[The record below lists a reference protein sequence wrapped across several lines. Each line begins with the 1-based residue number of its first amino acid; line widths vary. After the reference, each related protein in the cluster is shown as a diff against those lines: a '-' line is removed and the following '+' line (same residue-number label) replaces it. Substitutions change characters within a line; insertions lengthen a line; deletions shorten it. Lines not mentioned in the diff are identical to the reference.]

1 MNKGNTMEKAPI
13 ILIADDDVWQQKLI
27 QVTLNGMGF
36 QIYSADDGEKALS
49 LVMEH
54 TPDVILLDIQMPKKN
69 GFEVLAA
76 VKQNAD
82 TQGIQVVMVTGSEE
96 NEARARALELG
107 ADDFLMKP
115 VDRVL
120 LKARIRS
127 SVKLKAYYDHLKT
140 YQQQLEFD
148 VEQKTQQLRE
158 AFKQLQ
164 ESSLETIF
172 RLARAAEYKDE
183 CTGDHILRMSHTS
196 KVLAEGMKLDK
207 NFCDMILYASPMHD
221 VGKIGIP
228 DRILLKPGRLDL
240 EEMDIMKNHTIIGAR
255 ILEGSSSKIVQMAEI
270 IALTHHEKWDGSGYP
285 QGLAGKDIP
294 LEGRIAAVAD
304 VFDALLSAR
313 PYKEPFTID
322 QVIDILKQGRG
333 AHFDP
338 DVLDVFFTC
347 MERILEIQRNGGDAE
362 LLKINK
368 AVSHTSI

>member
-228 DRILLKPGRLDL
+228 DRILLKPGRLDS

>member
-1 MNKGNTMEKAPI
+1 MEKAPL
-13 ILIADDDVWQQKLI
+13 ILIADDDIWQQKLI
-27 QVTLNGMGF
+27 QVTLSGMGF
-36 QIYSADDGEKALS
+36 QIVTANDGEKALS
-49 LVMEH
+49 LMMEH
-54 TPDVILLDIQMPKKN
+54 VPDVLLLDIQMPKKN

-76 VKQNAD
+76 VKQNPA
-82 TQGIQVVMVTGSEE
+82 TQGVQVVMVTGTEE

-127 SVKLKAYYDHLKT
+127 SVKLKAYYDHLKV
-140 YQQQLEFD
+140 YQQQLETD
-148 VEQKTQQLRE
+148 VEIKTRQLHE
-158 AFKQLQ
+158 AFIQLQ

-183 CTGDHILRMSHTS
+183 DTGDHILRMSHTS
-196 KVLAEGMKLDK
+196 KALADGMALDK
-207 NFCDMILYASPMHD
+207 KFCEMILYASPMHD

-228 DRILLKPGRLDL
+228 DRILLKPGRLDP

-255 ILEGSSSKIVQMAEI
+255 ILEGSSSEIVQMAEI
-270 IALTHHEKWDGSGYP
+270 ISLSHHEKWDGSGYP

-294 LEGRIAAVAD
+294 LEGRIVAVAD

-313 PYKEPFTID
+313 PYKKPFTID
-322 QVIDILKQGRG
+322 QAIEILQQGRA

-338 DVLDVFFTC
+338 EVLDVFFAC
-347 MERILEIQRNGGDAE
+347 LEQILEIQRKGGDAE
-362 LLKINK
+362 LFKKSSPSNPSPL
-368 AVSHTSI
+368 